1 MVILTDTE
9 MTFHR
14 IHLFLEKN
22 KQHPLIKT
30 PKPLQRREL
39 VSLNK
44 ALHGEQIKKAANVL
58 T

>member
-14 IHLFLEKN
+14 IHLFLIKN
-22 KQHPLIKT
+22 KHPLTKT
-30 PKPLQRREL
+30 PKPLQT
-39 VSLNK
+39 
-44 ALHGEQIKKAANVL
+44 KKQTCL